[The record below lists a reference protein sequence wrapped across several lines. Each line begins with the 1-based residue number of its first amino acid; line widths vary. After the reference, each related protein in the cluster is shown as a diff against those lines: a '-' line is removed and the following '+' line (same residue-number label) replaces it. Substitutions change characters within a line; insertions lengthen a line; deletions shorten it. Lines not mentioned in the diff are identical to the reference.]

1 MTGTIIVADDHPIFR
16 EALGRIVRQVIKGS
30 IVEVADFDTL
40 LTALE
45 GGKDPKLLLLDLV
58 FPGFNGAGALASLRK
73 QLPRTPII
81 VVTMNQDEEVA
92 KSIMAAGANGYVSKT
107 VLPEEMKRAFESV
120 LEGELVYLAEG
131 VQPSSALPTPV
142 HESLSQRQF
151 ELMVY
156 LAQGKSNKE
165 IARELGISPHT
176 VRAHMSVLFEKL
188 DLTSRSAAAAYAVK
202 YGLA

>member
-1 MTGTIIVADDHPIFR
+1 MTGTIIVADDHPVFR
-16 EALGRIVRQVIKGS
+16 EALSRIVRQVIKGS
-30 IVEVADFDTL
+30 IVEVADFDAL
-40 LTALE
+40 LGALE
-45 GGKDPKLLLLDLV
+45 GGQDPKLLLLDLV
-58 FPGFNGAGALASLRK
+58 FPGFNGTSTLASLRK
-73 QLPRTPII
+73 QLPRTPIV
-81 VVTMNQDEEVA
+81 VVTMNQDEQVA
-92 KSIMAAGANGYVSKT
+92 RSIMAAGANGYVSKT
-107 VLPEEMKRAFESV
+107 ALPEEMKRAFESV

-131 VQPSSALPTPV
+131 VQESSALPTPV

-188 DLTSRSAAAAYAVK
+188 DITSRSAAAAYAAK
-202 YGLA
+202 YGLS